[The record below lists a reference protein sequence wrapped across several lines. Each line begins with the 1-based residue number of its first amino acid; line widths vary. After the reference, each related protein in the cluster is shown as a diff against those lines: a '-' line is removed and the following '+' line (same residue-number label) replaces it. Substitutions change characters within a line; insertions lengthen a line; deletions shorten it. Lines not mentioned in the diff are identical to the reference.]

1 MLRRLVVASRN
12 DMVEAMLGLF
22 CSCLEGVEVK
32 VREERLG
39 LRMCWVEGSAD
50 LAREEADVFC
60 MRGRVLL
67 SSLDHSGAAIA
78 VYVRWMSSEW
88 SG

>member
-1 MLRRLVVASRN
+1 MVASRK
-12 DMVEAMLGLF
+12 DMVEAMLGLV
-22 CSCLEGVEVK
+22 CSCLEVVEVK

-39 LRMCWVEGSAD
+39 LRMGWVEGNAD
-50 LAREEADVFC
+50 LAREDGDVFC

-88 SG
+88 SA